1 MAERRFEIFDVSD
14 DEIAAGFNH
23 IGGELASFMEK
34 VKHDTHSIDLAP
46 YDISPDKNVLYS
58 EHKRRFGREMTGRAV
73 TSSKVAVGGAGAASG
88 VHYVNNHA
96 LGELFGPAGLQ
107 NALNSVSAVIW
118 NEFTSTMAILYAFFF
133 SVFHLITFM
142 AMRQRALAP
151 RAREVLEKDKR
162 RPVLMIRSFRDDEA
176 AIYSISTSTGKD
188 KDGKPETTTSI
199 SQSRFEEAVATEIG
213 KIGPLVAVG
222 NPRDDLPQL
231 GAARARFADETWKL
245 PVIDMLEQSRLILLI
260 AGIRPGSPKEH
271 TESLLRGDLGAVL
284 DLTPGVRWE
293 LDRIFGSE
301 LQDKLIVLLTPHRLD
316 DAELKR
322 IKAAFDMK
330 AFDLAAIVNPP
341 PTDLSLVHL
350 DDMVA
355 LHVRRDGNVALVQ
368 SRKRI
373 DTKDDYE
380 LGIRVLAHHMLCTLS
395 PPPAPPAAA

>member
-1 MAERRFEIFDVSD
+1 MAARLIETFDVSD

-23 IGGELASFMEK
+23 VGGELARFMEA
-34 VKHDTHSIDLAP
+34 VKDDRHSIDLSP
-46 YDISPDKNVLYS
+46 YDISPDKNLVYA
-58 EHKRRFGREMTGRAV
+58 EHKRRLGVEMTGRAV
-73 TSSKVAVGGAGAASG
+73 TSGKIAVGGAGAASG

-96 LGELFGPAGLQ
+96 VSELTSATGLQ
-107 NALNSVSAVIW
+107 NAIGSLSAVVW
-118 NEFTSTMAILYAFFF
+118 NEFTGTMAVVFAFVF
-133 SVFHLITFM
+133 SVMHLILFM
-142 AMRQRALAP
+142 SMRQRALAP

-176 AIYSISTSTGKD
+176 AIYAISTSTGKD
-188 KDGKPETTTSI
+188 KDGKPQTTTSI
-199 SQSRFEEAVATEIG
+199 AQSRFEEAVAPEIA
-213 KIGPLVAVG
+213 KIGPLIAVG
-222 NPRDDLPQL
+222 NPRDELPQL

-260 AGIRPGSPKEH
+260 AGIKAGSPVEH
-271 TESLLRGDLGAVL
+271 TQSLMRGDLGAVL

-293 LDRIFGSE
+293 LDRIFGTE
-301 LQDKLIVLLTPHRLD
+301 LQDKLIVLLTPRRLD

-322 IKAAFDMK
+322 IRDAFDMK

-355 LHVRRDGNVALVQ
+355 LHVRRDGHVALVQ

-395 PPPAPPAAA
+395 APLAPPAAG